1 MNPNLT
7 ASFQSERELK
17 VKIERQQLDEIR
29 KEIEAARP
37 HIAKAIDLIH
47 AMNLARGY
55 SEIYSDVADCHFY
68 CAEAMDKLAQQL
80 QTDS

>member
-17 VKIERQQLDEIR
+17 MKIERQQLEEIR
-29 KEIEAARP
+29 KEIAAAQP

-47 AMNLARGY
+47 ELNLARGY
-55 SEIYSDVADCHFY
+55 SEIYSDVADMHFY
-68 CAEAMDKLAQQL
+68 CAEALEKLAQQL